1 MRTVTRS
8 GCTADCAAPALESG
22 GGCSALCGLL
32 GGLGPSRGRHVVSC
46 VCGSRS
52 QRPRWPLEGAAQ
64 RRPRC
69 RGGREASAW
78 SPAPG
83 GRRALGSP
91 PEASWLSLVPVTMA
105 PVRVSLRSSQRRLK
119 WLSRV
124 SSSPSCVPAPGG
136 VAVAGGSERPDRGP
150 GRSGQSRGGPS
161 GSRSPCSHALLWPLL
176 TTRRPQ
182 SAADPAVPGFPR
194 TRRRPRVRG
203 PSRCAGACRPPGCD
217 PEGVP
222 PAPASAP
229 PAWAPVFSKRSRA
242 GHGCHSGGGT
252 RCARRV
258 LRRFRSGRL
267 GPELARVTAASALLW
282 NCGARS
288 PPPG

>member
-1 MRTVTRS
+1 MV
-8 GCTADCAAPALESG
+8 L
-22 GGCSALCGLL
+22 
-32 GGLGPSRGRHVVSC
+32 C

-91 PEASWLSLVPVTMA
+91 PEASWLSLVPMTMA
-105 PVRVSLRSSQRRLK
+105 PVRVSLRSSQRRFK

-203 PSRCAGACRPPGCD
+203 AFPLRRCVPPSRMRPRG
-217 PEGVP
+217 G
-222 PAPASAP
+222 PA
-229 PAWAPVFSKRSRA
+229 
-242 GHGCHSGGGT
+242 
-252 RCARRV
+252 CAR
-258 LRRFRSGRL
+258 LRTPGVGPGVQQTQPSWTRLSFWGRDPL
-267 GPELARVTAASALLW
+267 CA
-282 NCGARS
+282 
-288 PPPG
+288 PGSSSF

>member
-1 MRTVTRS
+1 
-8 GCTADCAAPALESG
+8 
-22 GGCSALCGLL
+22 
-32 GGLGPSRGRHVVSC
+32 
-46 VCGSRS
+46 
-52 QRPRWPLEGAAQ
+52 
-64 RRPRC
+64 
-69 RGGREASAW
+69 
-78 SPAPG
+78 
-83 GRRALGSP
+83 
-91 PEASWLSLVPVTMA
+91 MA
-105 PVRVSLRSSQRRLK
+105 PVRVSLRSSQRRFK

-150 GRSGQSRGGPS
+150 GRSGQSRGGPA
-161 GSRSPCSHALLWPLL
+161 GSRSPSSHALLWPLL
-176 TTRRPQ
+176 TTRRRQ
-182 SAADPAVPGFPR
+182 SAADPAVPGFPQ

-282 NCGARS
+282 NCGVRS
-288 PPPG
+288 PPPRVSSSSVSPPAFLRVVPTGPSSPSGRSERDRGRRRRGDRKQLRCPERLLRKRESSRAASSFLLPPCESRSGIRV